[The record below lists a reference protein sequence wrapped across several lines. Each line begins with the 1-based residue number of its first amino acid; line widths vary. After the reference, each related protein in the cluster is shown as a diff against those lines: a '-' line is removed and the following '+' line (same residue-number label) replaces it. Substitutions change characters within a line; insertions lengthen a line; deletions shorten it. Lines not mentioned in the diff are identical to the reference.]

1 MKRKSFI
8 VISALALFSVATLSD
23 LAIIGQNQNQNQNQ
37 IVYAAKK
44 KKVSK
49 KQKVRN
55 NFDKIMVGDMAN
67 MGEGG
72 STIDDLKKMFGEPNS
87 TSTSQIDG
95 VNSQDLTWN
104 KSGIT
109 ITIQFIENKAVAR
122 SITGFQY
129 LRKDVIGLK
138 EYNTL
143 ADGTSYDQV
152 VSQFKQPD
160 SITETIIMGSK
171 TTMATWVTGVK
182 GSFGSNMVLT
192 FTDNSLSGKAQSNLK
207 D

>member
-1 MKRKSFI
+1 MKKNK
-8 VISALALFSVATLSD
+8 VITLSAVFLLGVGTISD
-23 LAIIGQNQNQNQNQ
+23 LAVIGSHQDS

-55 NFDKIMVGDMAN
+55 NFDKIAVCDMAN

-72 STIDDLKKMFGEPNS
+72 STVNDVKKMFGEPSS

-95 VNSQDLTWN
+95 VNSQDLTWS

-109 ITIQFIENKAVAR
+109 ITIQFIESKAVAR
-122 SITGFQY
+122 SITGFEY
-129 LRKDVIGLK
+129 LRKDRIGLK
-138 EYNTL
+138 EFNAL

-152 VSQFKQPD
+152 IAQFKKPD
-160 SITETIIMGSK
+160 SITETIILGSK

-182 GSFGSNMVLT
+182 GDFGSSVVLT
-192 FTDNSLSGKAQSNLK
+192 FTDNALTGKAQTNIK